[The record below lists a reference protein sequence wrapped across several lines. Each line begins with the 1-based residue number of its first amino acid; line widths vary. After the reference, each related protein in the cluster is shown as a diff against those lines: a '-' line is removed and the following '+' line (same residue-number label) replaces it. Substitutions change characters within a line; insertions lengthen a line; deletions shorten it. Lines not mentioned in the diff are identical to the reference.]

1 MEIYLNNARAFNI
14 FHSPKQHGSCENDS
28 EKYLSELGIT
38 IVDEKQPIQFNVNN
52 KLPVHGWSSYVQGF
66 SSSFVQSIL
75 DKYKSDWKE
84 PVVFDPFS
92 GSGTVQV
99 QAKLDGY
106 VSYGTELNPL
116 LAFISN
122 VKLNSWNIPSQLLLT
137 TFKSLATDKICEPP
151 EYLKSENH
159 FDPSSLNEL
168 MHLKGGI
175 AALDEGIVKDLIRLA
190 FSSILIDSSYLKRSP
205 CLGYS
210 ASKRRTVTSPF
221 QLMKKKVIQIAD
233 DLDILQA
240 FYSDRI
246 NLSSKVFLENAA
258 IHRGKRKYD
267 LVITSP
273 PYMNGLDYVMN
284 YKIEMGWM
292 DFVQSQRDLK
302 SIKDE
307 MVVCDNVSRSMT
319 ETFIPE
325 YTNEWIEDI
334 KHQIYR
340 NIERRGNYRRKDMPN
355 IVHKYFDDMYKIFV
369 NIKENLSENGRF
381 VLVVGDSLI
390 ADVYLPTDLLLAK
403 MGKDMG
409 MNLEKIAKARN
420 RRSGQIRSY
429 KLRETIISF
438 KNG

>member
-1 MEIYLNNARAFNI
+1 MEISLNNTRGLNI
-14 FHSPKQHGSCENDS
+14 FHSPKQHGSCEKDS
-28 EKYLSELGIT
+28 EKYLSELGIQ
-38 IVDEKQPIQFNVNN
+38 IVEEKQPIQFNTNH

-75 DKYKSDWKE
+75 DKYRNDWKE

-99 QAKLDGY
+99 QAKLAGY
-106 VSYGTELNPL
+106 ISYGTELNPL
-116 LAFISN
+116 LTFISN
-122 VKLNSWNIPSQLLLT
+122 VKLNSWNVPSQLLIET
-137 TFKSLATDKICEPP
+137 YKSLPTDKICEAP

-159 FDPSSLNEL
+159 FDPSSLYEL
-168 MHLKGGI
+168 MKLKGGI
-175 AALDEGIVKDLIRLA
+175 DTLDEGIVKDVLRLA

-210 ASKRRTVTSPF
+210 ASKRNSVISPL
-221 QLMKKKVIQIAD
+221 QLMEKKMVQIAD
-233 DLDILQA
+233 DLDILQS
-240 FYSDRI
+240 FYSENI
-246 NLSSKVFLENAA
+246 NLPSKVFLENATT
-258 IHRGKRKYD
+258 HKGERKYD

-292 DFVQSQRDLK
+292 DFVQSQKDLK

-307 MVVCDNVSRSMT
+307 MVVCDNVSRSIT
-319 ETFIPE
+319 ETFKPE

-334 KHQIYR
+334 KYEIHR

-355 IVHKYFDDMYKIFV
+355 IVHKYFDDMYKIIV
-369 NIKENLSENGRF
+369 NIKENLSSNGRF

-403 MGKDMG
+403 IGKDLG
-409 MNLEKIAKARN
+409 MNLEKITKARD

-429 KLRETIISF
+429 RLRETIISLR
-438 KNG
+438 NG